1 VITKK
6 KKKIFFNKK
15 ICLKKFF
22 IMYSSDDY
30 FDEVSNLYDIAA
42 ITLYLIG
49 FITRFIP
56 TEEFFTISK

>member
-1 VITKK
+1 
-6 KKKIFFNKK
+6 
-15 ICLKKFF
+15 
-22 IMYSSDDY
+22 MYSSDDY

>member
-1 VITKK
+1 
-6 KKKIFFNKK
+6 
-15 ICLKKFF
+15 
-22 IMYSSDDY
+22 MYSSDDY

-56 TEEFFTISK
+56 TETFFTISK